1 MSGSVT
7 LRAKAE
13 IPPGHRRFLEK
24 VKLRG
29 SFGIGA
35 GIFSKPSTQEGV
47 NKLSAGARG
56 EKDPADPE
64 TVLTDLTGQVVLEDG
79 AAKFSDL
86 SFGVPG
92 AAARMHGTYNL
103 ISHKIDLRG
112 QMQVDSMI
120 SNTTSGAKAL
130 LLKVMEPFFKKRHKG
145 EVVPVRISGTYEHP
159 MYGLDLNDKTTQK
172 VPPPSRT
179 SSRSALTPPSTGKP
193 NQ

>member
-35 GIFSKPSTQEGV
+35 EIFSKPSTQEGV

-79 AAKFSDL
+79 TAKFADL
-86 SFGVPG
+86 SFGLPG

-112 QMQVDSMI
+112 QMQVDSKI

-130 LLKVMEPFFKKRHKG
+130 LLEVMERFFR
-145 EVVPVRISGTYEHP
+145 RGTKENSCQCEFP
-159 MYGLDLNDKTTQK
+159 GRMNIRRMAWT
-172 VPPPSRT
+172 
-179 SSRSALTPPSTGKP
+179 
-193 NQ
+193 